1 MENILQN
8 YMIIIL
14 VGLFLIFS
22 LIGYLVDMLRNNRKD
37 NNEVD
42 IPNIKPIEVKKIDE
56 VSSDKIVNNSSGIN
70 TKDDLLENYNDD
82 KSVKED

>member
-56 VSSDKIVNNSSGIN
+56 VSSDKIVNNSSEIN